1 MKTLK
6 INTLCGIKNQLY
18 CQEQYVC
25 GENKKGIINQYFDIN
40 SLFWSEIFDTK
51 HICGLIENAKNELC
65 YTDSPKIRAVLQQPK
80 TFLNTV
86 FASLKN
92 MDTVV
97 SDKVL
102 FQSLETLEIVCH
114 LHTKL
119 CSNPY
124 VLTLSQGFI
133 LSRFSALDME
143 TNCLMP
149 FCNPYLEFINAKV
162 VPEILEYG
170 PEILIL
176 TGRPNLPAFAIA
188 KLIKQKIPNVF
199 IIAAEHESDYY
210 SLRKISGL
218 LCKNTAFFSVYNCV
232 VLTDH
237 ENTITQIEEW
247 YKDRQN
253 KVLDNISDII
263 YSLDYGN
270 SIIKTVSH
278 PSNTEVNDNKHDT
291 IPSHVYNM
299 RAFPTNYCYWNKCSF
314 CGINKKYECVKNQ
327 KWDDKK
333 ASLKIENLC
342 KHEIKRIWLLDE
354 AIPPVILYNFA
365 KNIIRQ
371 NLDFIWH
378 VRTRIEPQFIDKEFI
393 KMLSR
398 AGLKHILFGFESA
411 VNRIL
416 KLMNKNAGNF
426 NYLETAE
433 IIVKNFTAEGIQVH
447 FSAILGF
454 PTETKEERH
463 ETLDFLYY
471 LRSTYPLFSYNLNLF
486 YLDIGSKMYRR
497 WEDFNILALAFPCAP
512 KYYLENHL
520 DWINSISPN
529 QTDTIRMELEDGMKC
544 QYDWYP
550 KGALIKPSIF
560 YSFWEYSR
568 YSIYAK
574 DVQTNHKFIIY
585 SDRPIILSPT
595 ISQCQMPDG
604 SWLLYHLINHHYV
617 TGGTILLDLINASNN
632 KESFRTF
639 IQKYRDDYKSKAEKL
654 IVQLARKEFFI

>member
-1 MKTLK
+1 
-6 INTLCGIKNQLY
+6 
-18 CQEQYVC
+18 
-25 GENKKGIINQYFDIN
+25 
-40 SLFWSEIFDTK
+40 
-51 HICGLIENAKNELC
+51 
-65 YTDSPKIRAVLQQPK
+65 
-80 TFLNTV
+80 
-86 FASLKN
+86 
-92 MDTVV
+92 
-97 SDKVL
+97 
-102 FQSLETLEIVCH
+102 
-114 LHTKL
+114 
-119 CSNPY
+119 
-124 VLTLSQGFI
+124 
-133 LSRFSALDME
+133 
-143 TNCLMP
+143 
-149 FCNPYLEFINAKV
+149 
-162 VPEILEYG
+162 
-170 PEILIL
+170 
-176 TGRPNLPAFAIA
+176 
-188 KLIKQKIPNVF
+188 
-199 IIAAEHESDYY
+199 
-210 SLRKISGL
+210 
-218 LCKNTAFFSVYNCV
+218 
-232 VLTDH
+232 
-237 ENTITQIEEW
+237 
-247 YKDRQN
+247 
-253 KVLDNISDII
+253 
-263 YSLDYGN
+263 
-270 SIIKTVSH
+270 
-278 PSNTEVNDNKHDT
+278 
-291 IPSHVYNM
+291 
-299 RAFPTNYCYWNKCSF
+299 
-314 CGINKKYECVKNQ
+314 
-327 KWDDKK
+327 
-333 ASLKIENLC
+333 
-342 KHEIKRIWLLDE
+342 
-354 AIPPVILYNFA
+354 
-365 KNIIRQ
+365 
-371 NLDFIWH
+371 
-378 VRTRIEPQFIDKEFI
+378 
-393 KMLSR
+393 
-398 AGLKHILFGFESA
+398 
-411 VNRIL
+411 
-416 KLMNKNAGNF
+416 MNKNAGNF

-550 KGALIKPSIF
+550 KGALIEPSIF

-617 TGGTILLDLINASNN
+617 TGGTILLDLTNASNN